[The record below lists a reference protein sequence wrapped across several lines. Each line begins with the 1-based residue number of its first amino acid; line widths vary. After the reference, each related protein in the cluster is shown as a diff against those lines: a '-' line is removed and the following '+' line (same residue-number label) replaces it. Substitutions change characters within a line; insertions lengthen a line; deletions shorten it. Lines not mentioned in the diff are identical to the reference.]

1 MLNKILSF
9 IFPQTCIC
17 CKRITRN
24 GFLCPDCKAEYE
36 KELSDGC
43 LSCGN
48 PHEKCRC
55 DSKYLDNEK
64 IIYALPYKTD
74 GVSRAMLL
82 KMKTSNNKSLV
93 THLTDKMASALE
105 ENGIESE
112 VIITYV
118 PRSPAKIRIEGVDQA
133 RILAYSL
140 AEKTKLDIEEHFICR
155 SGVKEQKSLEY
166 GERDIYARSRFSLR
180 LGAEEKIKGK
190 HFVLVD
196 DIITSGATVKVC
208 SELLTEAG
216 ALDVVC
222 LGAGRSVKY

>member
-9 IFPQTCIC
+9 IFPQTCIS

-24 GFLCPDCKAEYE
+24 GFLCPDCKDEYE

-64 IIYALPYKTD
+64 IIYAIPYKTD

-82 KMKTSNNKSLV
+82 KMKNSNNKALV
-93 THLTDKMASALE
+93 THLTDKMASALR
-105 ENGIESE
+105 ENGIEKD

-133 RILAYSL
+133 MILAHAL
-140 AEKTKLDIEEHFICR
+140 ADKMKLDIEELFICR

-166 GERDIYARSRFSLR
+166 AERDIYARSRFSLKM
-180 LGAEEKIKGK
+180 GVEEKIKGK
-190 HFVLVD
+190 RVVLVD

-208 SELLTEAG
+208 SDLMIEAG
-216 ALDVVC
+216 ALDVTC